1 MRTVASGATGYVG
14 SVIVEELRARGLHV
28 VGPPRL
34 DDRLLAQT
42 ADRRGRAA

>member
-14 SVIVEELRARGLHV
+14 SAIVEKLRARGLHI

-42 ADRRGRAA
+42 ADRRGRGA